1 MAGSRQ
7 VRANYRELYKNLIQA
22 YYNSHFEESFQKM
35 LEEDFEDLDE
45 AKQILSTLCGV
56 DLVATSH
63 TNFIQGLVD
72 AITQNNVKEKI
83 VQKVRNC
90 VRDCESIE
98 GKSKCQSVCPFDA
111 IIKISGEDD
120 KWIDESLCMSCG
132 RCIAVCDKGNYLETP
147 QFLPLA
153 HLLKQE
159 EQVIAIVAP
168 AIAGQFG
175 KEVTLDQLREALIQ
189 VGFKDMIEVAMAADV
204 LSIKEALE
212 FDAHVQKAGD
222 FMITSCCC
230 PMWVAALRKVYHK
243 LVPDVSP
250 SVSPMIAMAR
260 IIKALNKDTKVVF
273 IGPCIA
279 KKAEAKEKD
288 LVGDVDYVLTFEEL
302 QIIFDALDSNPENCS
317 GLPSIDYAST
327 GGRLYAR
334 TGGVSQAVWDIV
346 DQLYPKK
353 RVLFSAVQVD
363 GMKDCKTMLEDL
375 EHGKV
380 KASFIEGMGCKG
392 GCVGG
397 PKAIIDAV
405 SGKEAVNA
413 VAYDS
418 AIKIPVHSQVL
429 KELLKQIGIPN
440 IEALKEN
447 HSMFERSFK

>member
-1 MAGSRQ
+1 
-7 VRANYRELYKNLIQA
+7 
-22 YYNSHFEESFQKM
+22 M
-35 LEEDFEDLDE
+35 LVEDFEDLDE

-90 VRDCESIE
+90 ISDCESIE

-111 IIKISGEDD
+111 IIKTSGEDD
-120 KWIDESLCMSCG
+120 KWINESLCMSCG
-132 RCIAVCDKGNYLETP
+132 RCITACDKGNYLETP

-189 VGFKDMIEVAMAADV
+189 VGFKDMIEVAVAADV

-212 FDAHVQKAGD
+212 FDAHVHKEGD

-260 IIKALNKDTKVVF
+260 IIKALNKDVKVVF

-288 LVGDVDYVLTFEEL
+288 LIGDVDYVLTFEEL
-302 QIIFDALDSNPENCS
+302 QIIFDALDINPQKCI

-346 DQLYPKK
+346 DQLYPEK
-353 RVLFSAVQVD
+353 RKLFSALQVD
-363 GMKDCKTMLEDL
+363 GMKACKSMLDEL
-375 EHGKV
+375 EQGNI

-397 PKAIIDAV
+397 PKAIIDAA

-413 VAYDS
+413 AAYNS

-429 KELLKQIGIPN
+429 KALLKQIGISD

>member
-1 MAGSRQ
+1 MKEH
-7 VRANYRELYKNLIQA
+7 YKDLYKQLIKA
-22 YYNSHFEESFQKM
+22 YYDSHFEESFQTM
-35 LEEDFEDLDE
+35 LEKDFENIDE

-56 DLVATSH
+56 NLISASD
-63 TNFIQGLVD
+63 TNFIQVLVD
-72 AITQNNVKEKI
+72 AMTQNKVKEKI
-83 VQKVRNC
+83 IQKVRSC
-90 VRDCESIE
+90 KKDCESIE
-98 GKSKCQSVCPFDA
+98 GKSKCQSVCPFNA
-111 IIKISGEDD
+111 IIKTSGEND

-132 RCIAVCDKGNYLETP
+132 RCVTACDKGNYLETP

-159 EQVIAIVAP
+159 EHVIAMVAP

-189 VGFKDMIEVAMAADV
+189 LGFKDMIEVAVAADV

-212 FDAHVQKAGD
+212 FDAHVLKAGD

-243 LVPDVSP
+243 LVPNVSP

-260 IIKALNKDTKVVF
+260 IIKALNKNTKVVF

-279 KKAEAKEKD
+279 KKAEAREKD

-302 QIIFDALDSNPENCS
+302 QIIFEALDINPENCV

-353 RVLFSAVQVD
+353 RALFSAVQVD

-405 SGKEAVNA
+405 SGTEAVNA

-429 KELLKQIGIPN
+429 KELLKQIGISD
-440 IEALKEN
+440 IEALKVN